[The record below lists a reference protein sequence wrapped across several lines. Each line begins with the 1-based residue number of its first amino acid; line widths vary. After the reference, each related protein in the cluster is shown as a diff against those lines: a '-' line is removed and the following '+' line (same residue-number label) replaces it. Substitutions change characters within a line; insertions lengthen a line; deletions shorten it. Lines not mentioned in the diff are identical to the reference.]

1 MSTLRSALDELKVED
16 LAHRSDGK
24 LLDDLGELERA
35 SRTLEAER
43 ARRTAE
49 VERRGACAEDG
60 YLSVIAW
67 LVHRLGV
74 PASAARSQVRLGRS
88 LQRMPGTRH
97 ALLEGEIAVAA
108 ALLLADAQVADPE
121 EFARSELM
129 LVDLAR
135 RLPVRDLIRAIEHWK
150 MLADPRAS
158 ERRFARRALYV
169 SPTLDGMVRVDGDL
183 DPETGQT
190 LITALGSMV
199 DRSAREGGGTD
210 LRTLSQRRADAL
222 GEICRRYLDSSDRPV
237 VAGERPHLLVSVD
250 LQTLQ
255 GSGGR
260 AELEDAGPITPEAAR
275 RLACD
280 ADLSRVITRG
290 RSEPLEV
297 GRRTPV
303 VPPPLRRAVAAR
315 DGGCRFPGCGRPQ
328 SWSDAHHVVHWA
340 DGGETSLAN
349 LVLLCRPHHR
359 MVHERFG
366 VEMIDG
372 RLLFRRADGSV
383 LEERAPP

>member
-74 PASAARSQVRLGRS
+74 AASAARSQVRLARS

-108 ALLLADAQVADPE
+108 ALLLADALAADPE

-150 MLADPRAS
+150 MLADPRAAEAAS

-237 VAGERPHLLVSVD
+237 VAGERPHVLVSVD
-250 LQTLQ
+250 LQALQ
-255 GSGGR
+255 AGGGR
-260 AELEDAGPITPEAAR
+260 AELQDAGPLTPEAAR
-275 RLACD
+275 RIACD

-303 VPPPLRRAVAAR
+303 VPPALRRAVAAR

-328 SWSDAHHVVHWA
+328 SWSDAHH
-340 DGGETSLAN
+340 
-349 LVLLCRPHHR
+349 
-359 MVHERFG
+359 
-366 VEMIDG
+366 
-372 RLLFRRADGSV
+372 RRALG
-383 LEERAPP
+383 RRR